1 VNRIQAENF
10 VTAPLPRI
18 SVVLPCHNEQDNL
31 RPLLAAI
38 CAALEPRGEAF
49 EIVVTDDCST
59 DTSWTLLQAM
69 AAADPRVRVQKL
81 VKNSGQSAAVWA
93 GIQSAR
99 GEIIVTLDAD
109 LQNDPADMPKLLDAL
124 RDADCAT
131 GSRVAARAKGD
142 NLTRQISSRIAN
154 WVRNKVS
161 GEQVSDAA
169 CGFRAFR
176 RDCAQQLKF
185 FKGMHRFL
193 ATLFRIEGFKV
204 VEVPIS
210 HHPRHAGLSHYG
222 VMNRMFS
229 ASYDLFA
236 VRWMKKRMFRF
247 DVAESHPPEMKANRR
262 TQVWLAPK

>member
-1 VNRIQAENF
+1 VA
-10 VTAPLPRI
+10 ASLPRI
-18 SVVLPCHNEQDNL
+18 SVVLPCHNEQENL
-31 RPLLAAI
+31 RPLI
-38 CAALEPRGEAF
+38 SRIIAALEPRGEAF

-59 DTSWTLLQAM
+59 DSSWSLLKEL
-69 AAADPRVRVQKL
+69 AAADPRLRVQRF
-81 VKNSGQSAAVWA
+81 VRNAGQSAAVWA
-93 GIQSAR
+93 AVQAAR

-124 RDADCAT
+124 KDADCAT

-154 WVRNKVS
+154 GVRNKIT
-161 GEQVSDAA
+161 GEEIGDAA

-176 RDCAQQLKF
+176 RECAMRLKF

-210 HHPRHAGLSHYG
+210 HHPRYGGKSHYG
-222 VMNRMFS
+222 VMNRLFS

-236 VRWMKKRMFRF
+236 VRWMKKRMFRYE
-247 DVAESHPPEMKANRR
+247 VGECHPEGMRNPTPGR
-262 TQVWLAPK
+262 VWGN